1 MSLLSD
7 PTCPQ
12 IRDLSELVTSHATT
26 SPDSAYVLYWR
37 RLVHL
42 HLRTVVKCD
51 TQFLTLPPQHR
62 MSYLRM
68 LNSQTSFQTLC
79 LNTHFFLRVK
89 EVAHLRDLLR
99 CHVCEFASFVS

>member
-1 MSLLSD
+1 MGVGKYLLITYKYLAVPNKLMSLLSD

-12 IRDLSELVTSHATT
+12 IRDMSELVTLHTTT

-51 TQFLTLPPQHR
+51 THFLTLPPNITCPI
-62 MSYLRM
+62 YG
-68 LNSQTSFQTLC
+68 SQS
-79 LNTHFFLRVK
+79 
-89 EVAHLRDLLR
+89 
-99 CHVCEFASFVS
+99 